1 MAVKFLKSGLLT
13 SLQDHGRFLG
23 MQDGIPMS
31 GAMDQN
37 LLNAVNKSLGND
49 QYSAALEIF
58 MQPMSLEFTK
68 RTYFSV
74 GAYSADL
81 FLNKEKIDP
90 LKAYAVEPGD
100 VFRIQK
106 LHKAVWTYLTVKDG
120 FQSEEVLGSRSFHK
134 SLHMESCQ
142 GENGLVYH
150 EEFKGEIKRQKV
162 EVEGLDDAKI
172 TLKCLAL
179 PEFEHLSETVKYQL
193 LNAEFTLSKESSRMA
208 YRLQERLGNNLSEI
222 TTAAVL
228 PGTVQFTSGGFLMI
242 LMRDCQVTGG
252 YPRILQLTE
261 SSLSKLSQMRP
272 HAQIKFEL
280 TEEF

>member
-1 MAVKFLKSGLLT
+1 MAIQFLKPGLLT
-13 SLQDHGRFLG
+13 SLQDRGRFLG
-23 MQDGIPMS
+23 MQDGIPIS

-37 LLNAVNKSLGND
+37 LLKAVNKSLGND
-49 QYSAALEIF
+49 QDSAALEIF
-58 MQPMSLEFTK
+58 MQPTSLEFTK

-74 GAYSADL
+74 GAYAADL

-90 LKAYAVEPGD
+90 LRAYLVEPGD

-106 LHKAVWTYLTVKDG
+106 LHKAVWSYLAVKGG

-134 SLHMESCQ
+134 SLHMETCK
-142 GENGLVYH
+142 GENGFVRH
-150 EEFKGEIKRQKV
+150 EEFKGKIKRKKI
-162 EVEGLDDAKI
+162 EVVDLDDANM
-172 TLKCLAL
+172 TLKCVAL

-193 LNAEFTLSKESSRMA
+193 LNAEFTLSKQSNRMA

-228 PGTVQFTSGGFLMI
+228 PGTVQLTSGGFLMI
-242 LMRDCQVTGG
+242 LMRDSQVTGG

-261 SSLSKLSQMRP
+261 SSLSQLSQMRP

-280 TEEF
+280 SEEF